1 MGVRMRV
8 HDGEPIGKALR
19 RFKKLLQVSG
29 VSWAMYAKPSHFVPG
44 TQYRRRKRFR
54 KRFKARQATLF
65 AQMAGEQP
73 SPSIEQAQAEFWKR
87 TGKP

>member
-8 HDGEPIGKALR
+8 HDGEPIGQALR
-19 RFKKLLQVSG
+19 RFKKLLHRG
-29 VSWAMYAKPSHFVPG
+29 GIFYEMYARPSRFVPG

-54 KRFKARQATLF
+54 KRFKARKATLE

-73 SPSIEQAQAEFWKR
+73 VASIEEATAEFWKR